1 MGTLTDIPGILVGHA
16 SDYDGLT
23 GCTVILCEGG
33 AVGGADVRGSATGT
47 EEFDLMSPLN
57 VTERLNAVV
66 LSGGSAFG
74 LESAS
79 GVRRYLEHKGI
90 GYNTGVA
97 RVPLVPCAIL
107 FDLALGKAHARP
119 TREMGESAAAAAT
132 NKPVAEGA
140 VGAGTGA
147 SVGHLFG
154 IARAMKSGIGS
165 ATVSLDG
172 GVLVSSLAAVNAF
185 GDVIDPASGKIIAGA
200 RVSET
205 SREFAN
211 TAQSMKAGVRGG
223 VGRSHTTLVV
233 VATNAKLTKA
243 MATKLAQLSSI
254 GVARSISPVWTMY
267 DGDILIALS
276 MGTVEADVN
285 ALGVAG
291 AEAVSQAIV
300 RAVRMAPTLGGVPG
314 LKNG

>member
-1 MGTLTDIPGILVGHA
+1 
-16 SDYDGLT
+16 
-23 GCTVILCEGG
+23 
-33 AVGGADVRGSATGT
+33 
-47 EEFDLMSPLN
+47 
-57 VTERLNAVV
+57 LNAVV

-107 FDLALGKAHARP
+107 FDLAIGKAHARP

-132 NKPVAEGA
+132 NKPVVEGA

-172 GVLVSSLAAVNAF
+172 GLLVSSLAAVNAF
-185 GDVIDPASGKIIAGA
+185 GDVVDPATGKIIAGA

-211 TAQSMKAGVRGG
+211 TAQSMKAGARGG

-243 MATKLAQLSSI
+243 MANKLAQLSSI

-267 DGDILIALS
+267 DGDVLIALS
-276 MGTVEADVN
+276 MGTIEADVN

-314 LKNG
+314 LKDA